1 MSPMDGLILFNTLI
15 SQIRIGQCVGPAVVP
30 HPAAPA
36 RRRPHALPVNPTLKE
51 TAMSPSH
58 HGTISMEYDGS
69 SMACIFT
76 GWEGGPGEL
85 GL

>member
-36 RRRPHALPVNPTLKE
+36 RRRPHALPV
-51 TAMSPSH
+51 SPHPERNGNVTVTSRYNLN
-58 HGTISMEYDGS
+58 GV
-69 SMACIFT
+69 
-76 GWEGGPGEL
+76 
-85 GL
+85 